1 MKKENYPVSSL
12 LSSAILSVFVLGF
25 AHLESAKVTSLSMSL
40 KKVFFKSLKHGDKEG
55 SYIKSAY
62 LLQKCQA

>member
-25 AHLESAKVTSLSMSL
+25 AHLESAKVTLSMSL